1 MEIFIRYMETYYK
14 NMATCYLNGA
24 NMLSKWGKHAIQ
36 MGQTCYP
43 NGANMLSK
51 WGKTIAGETV
61 YQRVR
66 PSLLIYY

>member
-24 NMLSKWGKHAIQ
+24 NMLSKWGK
-36 MGQTCYP
+36 
-43 NGANMLSK
+43 
-51 WGKTIAGETV
+51 TIAGETV